1 MFIGC
6 FEISINV
13 IVKHVQSIGIIRGF
27 VSSWGGLVKIFSAWS
42 DKKLLGCD
50 LYLGWH
56 YGHNED
62 MPGYIESICPILQVS
77 DIYFGINIEDLFYD
91 TWISSIKNVILLKT
105 DFAIFK
111 NKTICKVV
119 ALCKQDIVSINHDLI
134 S

>member
-1 MFIGC
+1 
-6 FEISINV
+6 
-13 IVKHVQSIGIIRGF
+13 
-27 VSSWGGLVKIFSAWS
+27 
-42 DKKLLGCD
+42 
-50 LYLGWH
+50 
-56 YGHNED
+56 

-91 TWISSIKNVILLKT
+91 SWISSIKNVILLKT